1 MSIFSIEKKA
11 LYFSVFAKAK
21 VKKQLPSILFV
32 KTMKW
37 NCVWVEYW
45 RLSTW
50 LVAARVSSA
59 LFHFLSPVLTLQ
71 LKFLCDFFFSMNAVC
86 IFYKK
91 LLLMMSLWD
100 LNYLVESLQFWWV
113 AVFHQSVCLYSR
125 TPVTQT
131 LK

>member
-45 RLSTW
+45 RLSMW
-50 LVAARVSSA
+50 LVTAKVSST

-71 LKFLCDFFFSMNAVC
+71 LKFLRDFFFSMNAVC

-113 AVFHQSVCLYSR
+113 AVFHQWVCLYSR

>member
-11 LYFSVFAKAK
+11 LYFSAFAKVK

-45 RLSTW
+45 RLSMW
-50 LVAARVSSA
+50 LVTAKVSST

-71 LKFLCDFFFSMNAVC
+71 LKFLCDFFFSMNAIC

-113 AVFHQSVCLYSR
+113 TVFHQWVCLYSR